1 MALIS
6 MGFSFSGK
14 NGVSFIPV
22 AQSMVLFLSPTC
34 ASGSNGN
41 NGNVP
46 FLVMSE
52 IVHNEG
58 NDLKGGKD
66 IANHSSSNNINDM
79 SEKSDESNI
88 CKDSSTVKTSHERNY
103 SSNDSHNGKK
113 SIGINTSNG
122 GGAGWSD
129 TDDDDADNN
138 DESIQNSV
146 KTGGSLPHSSKNAVP
161 ASSSASAVSQPLKT
175 LKKLQAMLDDTDYAT
190 TTLASSSVSG
200 SDPDS
205 AISSRNQML
214 GKAAMP
220 SSTPAFN
227 PTETSINHDV
237 HMKKHS
243 NARMDHDYSQPQKSD
258 SNASTPPESDELI
271 PEKLWTSKDRSKY
284 RRTRRTEKQRQQRD
298 YDEQRARE
306 IREIQRQRIIR
317 EERERNDL
325 EELRR
330 KQLEELERERQQ
342 HQKRQQMKQQ
352 LLQHD
357 QSDLF
362 FEETDFAEETDTDG
376 KGFELP
382 NLPVYLSDAEQT
394 DDFSEEADD
403 NMPVTKP
410 HSNQPPGFS
419 SPMQQTQQSYRPLQM
434 MHPPYQYPPP
444 LNQRYNYPQHEQQLQ
459 QQLPPQSGPYG
470 PYPDYRQHSLPPQQQ
485 KQQQQQQQQKQ
496 NQGQFSPYS
505 QGPRYQFNDSDQQVQ
520 DQIRRYEQQY
530 AAWNQAARNGYYY
543 PPPIYPATFASQH
556 PQASQS
562 HQNTDSSYPNYPYE
576 HQQQQQQQQQ
586 RQPLDDDRRI
596 FYGSPLQRPF
606 NNNYHMHH
614 YHPSISSHSL
624 RPPSLH
630 ASHAAT
636 NYQAAAR
643 GFFVRDM
650 NDSPDRFQQRQELQQ
665 YNYPPSI
672 VPDGTEQSVQYNS
685 VDNKNSAHAA
695 NDLSSIGNAHD
706 NSVKQTTA
714 LSPLRDTLQQGD
726 IIVSSES
733 NTVNGP
739 NLQQQNQLIL
749 ATPDKVFGPVIAEG
763 SYSELAD
770 ESAVTIEGAESKMN
784 FDSFQKLSFSF
795 IGVTLLAYCA
805 VSPRSLPVSE
815 YNSQF
820 LQNLSIVWLSAI
832 APIFSFLC
840 IYDGKYNNINTAI
853 GTFYVSFTVGY
864 ALAFI
869 LEIVVTTFL
878 RLGVFMIWEPSI
890 FSLTPRVPSII
901 LPWVLRE
908 KQYRPK
914 RITLF
919 AADFATS
926 CVACPIIEEYLKL
939 KTVQW
944 TCKLPRNFK
953 PSKKISKGKKR
964 NRKNALQPVVRRPD
978 KPEVININC
987 YVSQMMASSL
997 GLKLFDTFRRVLM
1010 YTKRGDDYKQFYAV
1024 CRGLFPIHELCGTM
1038 TALMLARRDILGI
1051 KMPLW
1056 KILGPAVFIHGMANF
1071 RGMKPIFKWNSSTP
1085 WSEMQLYPW

>member
-1 MALIS
+1 MATSIATTS
-6 MGFSFSGK
+6 RAPPGPTGNES
-14 NGVSFIPV
+14 VSP
-22 AQSMVLFLSPTC
+22 
-34 ASGSNGN
+34 
-41 NGNVP
+41 
-46 FLVMSE
+46 
-52 IVHNEG
+52 
-58 NDLKGGKD
+58 
-66 IANHSSSNNINDM
+66 
-79 SEKSDESNI
+79 
-88 CKDSSTVKTSHERNY
+88 
-103 SSNDSHNGKK
+103 
-113 SIGINTSNG
+113 
-122 GGAGWSD
+122 
-129 TDDDDADNN
+129 
-138 DESIQNSV
+138 
-146 KTGGSLPHSSKNAVP
+146 
-161 ASSSASAVSQPLKT
+161 
-175 LKKLQAMLDDTDYAT
+175 AT
-190 TTLASSSVSG
+190 TTVTPTATKTSQASCAKATNQQQKPNSHHSYHPASRSNSNSPTTRPNDGAGHHSPHSPQEGQVSAQGQVQHSSVATIQATQANRQ
-200 SDPDS
+200 DQQP
-205 AISSRNQML
+205 L
-214 GKAAMP
+214 GQSHAHAQGQGQGQC
-220 SSTPAFN
+220 
-227 PTETSINHDV
+227 
-237 HMKKHS
+237 
-243 NARMDHDYSQPQKSD
+243 QPQPSQIRPHAPSPHIL
-258 SNASTPPESDELI
+258 SN
-271 PEKLWTSKDRSKY
+271 
-284 RRTRRTEKQRQQRD
+284 QQ
-298 YDEQRARE
+298 QQQMQHHAH
-306 IREIQRQRIIR
+306 Q
-317 EERERNDL
+317 
-325 EELRR
+325 
-330 KQLEELERERQQ
+330 KQQ
-342 HQKRQQMKQQ
+342 HQQQSQTNSSQLAVAQRQN
-352 LLQHD
+352 LLQYNVQQAHAARNHVNHGGRV
-357 QSDLF
+357 QQIHNNGVVVRS
-362 FEETDFAEETDTDG
+362 
-376 KGFELP
+376 
-382 NLPVYLSDAEQT
+382 NI
-394 DDFSEEADD
+394 
-403 NMPVTKP
+403 MP
-410 HSNQPPGFS
+410 
-419 SPMQQTQQSYRPLQM
+419 
-434 MHPPYQYPPP
+434 
-444 LNQRYNYPQHEQQLQ
+444 
-459 QQLPPQSGPYG
+459 
-470 PYPDYRQHSLPPQQQ
+470 PPQQQ
-485 KQQQQQQQQKQ
+485 QQPPHQQHA
-496 NQGQFSPYS
+496 
-505 QGPRYQFNDSDQQVQ
+505 
-520 DQIRRYEQQY
+520 QQY
-530 AAWNQAARNGYYY
+530 SHA
-543 PPPIYPATFASQH
+543 QH
-556 PQASQS
+556 
-562 HQNTDSSYPNYPYE
+562 
-576 HQQQQQQQQQ
+576 QQQQQQQQ

-1085 WSEMQLYPW
+1085 WSEMQLYPWKVGSNLTIRQLLSKSYAKIVWLTILLRVFGYCIKNYYLVGRQAMKRTTTYSGKLYAFSAKLETDEVLRKTKKD

>member
-1 MALIS
+1 MPSSHKTDGHSNGIIMDKEMTPSSIS
-6 MGFSFSGK
+6 PHKEPAPLVASSFSGP
-14 NGVSFIPV
+14 IV
-22 AQSMVLFLSPTC
+22 AQEDPPDFPFSATISNSSQINAPSPKLAAALSPFDSQTTILNERQNPSSSPKLSLPLRTSPRQTSSKSPIGSSDAPST
-34 ASGSNGN
+34 ASTRSLRNDCN
-41 NGNVP
+41 NSIS
-46 FLVMSE
+46 LATT
-52 IVHNEG
+52 
-58 NDLKGGKD
+58 NDDQMVDSPLNLTAPPSVANTERVAMGAIGTVGG
-66 IANHSSSNNINDM
+66 SSNNSSPARSMQPRKNPDVIDA
-79 SEKSDESNI
+79 ESLN
-88 CKDSSTVKTSHERNY
+88 STH
-103 SSNDSHNGKK
+103 
-113 SIGINTSNG
+113 
-122 GGAGWSD
+122 
-129 TDDDDADNN
+129 
-138 DESIQNSV
+138 
-146 KTGGSLPHSSKNAVP
+146 
-161 ASSSASAVSQPLKT
+161 
-175 LKKLQAMLDDTDYAT
+175 
-190 TTLASSSVSG
+190 
-200 SDPDS
+200 
-205 AISSRNQML
+205 RNQ
-214 GKAAMP
+214 GFP
-220 SSTPAFN
+220 SKHTQS
-227 PTETSINHDV
+227 SHDIV
-237 HMKKHS
+237 
-243 NARMDHDYSQPQKSD
+243 NG
-258 SNASTPPESDELI
+258 
-271 PEKLWTSKDRSKY
+271 
-284 RRTRRTEKQRQQRD
+284 
-298 YDEQRARE
+298 
-306 IREIQRQRIIR
+306 
-317 EERERNDL
+317 NDN
-325 EELRR
+325 R
-330 KQLEELERERQQ
+330 
-342 HQKRQQMKQQ
+342 
-352 LLQHD
+352 
-357 QSDLF
+357 
-362 FEETDFAEETDTDG
+362 
-376 KGFELP
+376 
-382 NLPVYLSDAEQT
+382 
-394 DDFSEEADD
+394 
-403 NMPVTKP
+403 
-410 HSNQPPGFS
+410 
-419 SPMQQTQQSYRPLQM
+419 
-434 MHPPYQYPPP
+434 
-444 LNQRYNYPQHEQQLQ
+444 QLQ
-459 QQLPPQSGPYG
+459 QSNFQMIQQPHLSRLSPPQSKILS
-470 PYPDYRQHSLPPQQQ
+470 QNANEQPQQPWQ
-485 KQQQQQQQQKQ
+485 SPPRRRIQHNFKQQQQRQQQQQQQQKQ

-805 VSPRSLPVSE
+805 VSPRSLPVPE

-1085 WSEMQLYPW
+1085 WSEMQLYPWKVGSNLTIRQLLSKSYAKIVWLTILLRVFGYCIKNYYLVGRQAMKRTTTYSGKLYAFSAKLETDEVLRKTKKD